1 MEDVTPQVYGS
12 RCCLALVNSVWW
24 RRSEHPQD
32 QLTGYGAL
40 AEIVGEAGW
49 LPDRSALTTRA
60 SADARAARSVLNRG
74 VRLREAMFRIFS
86 DVVAGTEPDRED
98 LAELERVA
106 AESARHRRL
115 RPVVAG
121 SVVAGSA
128 QGGSPQGGS
137 AQPGFELWWPD
148 RELALPLWQA
158 ATSAVDL
165 LTGPDLDRLKQC
177 PGDRCGWVFVDG
189 TRNRSRRWCNGRE
202 CGNRERVRAHYERTR
217 HGRSRT
223 AGSGLLQPAG
233 DLVEQSAHQL
243 RGSDPVGR

>member
-1 MEDVTPQVYGS
+1 MKDVTPQVLGS

-40 AEIVGEAGW
+40 AEIVAEAGW
-49 LPDRSALTTRA
+49 LPDRATLLARA
-60 SADARAARSVLNRG
+60 SVDATAARSALNRG

-86 DVVAGTEPDRED
+86 DVVAGTEPGRDD
-98 LAELERVA
+98 LAELEKAA
-106 AESARHRRL
+106 AESSRHRSL
-115 RPVVAG
+115 RPAAG
-121 SVVAGSA
+121 GFA
-128 QGGSPQGGS
+128 Q
-137 AQPGFELWWPD
+137 AGFELWWPD
-148 RELALPLWQA
+148 RELALPVWQA

-189 TRNRSRRWCNGRE
+189 TRNRSRRWCDGRE

-217 HGRSRT
+217 RSRT
-223 AGSGLLQPAG
+223 GSPEPAG
-233 DLVEQSAHQL
+233 PPT
-243 RGSDPVGR
+243 R